1 LKISGKLIF
10 LIVLIAVGIGS
21 LYLTTTSQQRSSG
34 IAYGQGW
41 LAFKFKNYP
50 RAVRHYTN
58 AVQRDPSNLMALY
71 FTTLSKIKTAEGSIK
86 TQEDS
91 HYFREAVH
99 HGKELVSLGEESK
112 HKNLYLF
119 YYVSALA
126 HLHVHEYDSAKE
138 AIEKARDLVPDDYR
152 ILVLAGRIL
161 IEKEDYKT
169 AIVHLDGARQE
180 KSYKAYEAYF
190 YLGLAHEGL
199 GDRDRA
205 WFYYDQCI
213 KSWPTKEMK
222 QEAIRK
228 KTAIVS
234 KPGP

>member
-1 LKISGKLIF
+1 MKISGKLIF
-10 LIVLIAVGIGS
+10 TIVLVAVGIGA

-50 RAVRHYTN
+50 SAVRHYTS

-71 FTTLSKIKTAEGSIK
+71 FTTLSKIKTAELSTK
-86 TQEDS
+86 TQE
-91 HYFREAVH
+91 HPRYFREAVD
-99 HGKELVSLGEESK
+99 HGKELVLLGKESK

-119 YYVSALA
+119 YYVSAFA
-126 HLHVHEYDSAKE
+126 HFHVREFDAAKE

-161 IEKEDYKT
+161 IKKKDYKT
-169 AIVHLDGARQE
+169 AIVYLDGARQE
-180 KSYKAYEAYF
+180 KSIKTYEAYF
-190 YLGLAHEGL
+190 YLGVAHEGL

-205 WFYYDQCI
+205 WYYYDQCI

-222 QEAIRK
+222 QEAIRR